1 MNQDPI
7 GLWGGSNFY
16 QFALNIKSWIDP
28 LGLAKKG
35 ATGTVAGTFGAS
47 AKAGGKG
54 AHHPVVE
61 AIYDKV
67 PAEERSKFHAKCAE
81 ADALSKIAHEN
92 NVNSEDELKTL
103 VKGKTSEVTRVA
115 DGEHLPPCESCS
127 VVLKILG
134 IKS

>member
-1 MNQDPI
+1 M
-7 GLWGGSNFY
+7 
-16 QFALNIKSWIDP
+16 
-28 LGLAKKG
+28 GLAKKG

-92 NVNSEDELKTL
+92 NVNSEDELKNL
-103 VKGKTSEVTRVA
+103 VKGKTSEVTRVV